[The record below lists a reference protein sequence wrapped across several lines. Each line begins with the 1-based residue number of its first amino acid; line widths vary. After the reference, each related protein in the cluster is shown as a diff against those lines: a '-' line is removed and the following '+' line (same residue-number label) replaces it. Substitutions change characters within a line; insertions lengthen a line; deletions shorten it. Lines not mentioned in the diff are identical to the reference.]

1 MKNDIRVKRAME
13 PLLTKALKHL
23 EEASKLIHDTG
34 DIEDDEL
41 DNISSFVQGSVKKLT
56 FYLGKL

>member
-1 MKNDIRVKRAME
+1 MIDVRTARAME
-13 PLLTKALKHL
+13 PLLTEALKHL

-41 DNISSFVQGSVKKLT
+41 DNISSFVSGSIKKLDH
-56 FYLGKL
+56 YLGKL